1 MIVEFDSS
9 PGHRRIGFCEPIDAD
24 ASARPLILSPPDT
37 SRDSLIEPFRL
48 ADDTAEDDDE
58 ESSEEDLPIP
68 KQRKVKSF
76 DTFSATAAMFVIP
89 FLLFS

>member
-1 MIVEFDSS
+1 MNRSM
-9 PGHRRIGFCEPIDAD
+9 PTLR
-24 ASARPLILSPPDT
+24 LL
-37 SRDSLIEPFRL
+37 RDSLIEPFRL
-48 ADDTAEDDDE
+48 ADDTVEDDDE
-58 ESSEEDLPIP
+58 ESSEDLPIP